1 LCWLAGWV
9 DGREGGKEGR
19 RVGRKDGGWQGG
31 RGVRRRRGCE
41 SVWLWLSLPWA
52 CLHPPLPTL
61 EPGLHAIAAQ
71 SSCSSAPCPPSV
83 QCSESI
89 SQPNPLCHRRR
100 VGGGLPSTRM
110 ISSPP
115 PFLFSRSKVL
125 DHQAG
130 CACSLQLEDDGEL
143 QTALWPSLTLRFPR
157 EPPPHLAA
165 HPSFKAPRRR

>member
-1 LCWLAGWV
+1 MKGMRRGKMERKRMRGIDEICGWLGRWE
-9 DGREGGKEGR
+9 GNREGEWVEGWWMAKMEGR
-19 RVGRKDGGWQGG
+19 AEMT
-31 RGVRRRRGCE
+31 GVRG
-41 SVWLWLSLPWA
+41 WLWFSLPWA

-89 SQPNPLCHRRR
+89 SQPTIGEKTA
-100 VGGGLPSTRM
+100 GGGVPSTRM

-115 PFLFSRSKVL
+115 PFLFSRSIVL

-130 CACSLQLEDDGEL
+130 CACSFG
-143 QTALWPSLTLRFPR
+143 PR
-157 EPPPHLAA
+157 TMESCKQPFGPHS
-165 HPSFKAPRRR
+165 P